1 MVKGETYNP
10 EVVTSNPSLDTSW
23 IIFIFVVKTVL
34 WFSKRPKV
42 DENEA
47 GNRQYLFFKTTF
59 IDLLN

>member
-1 MVKGETYNP
+1 MVNGETYNP
-10 EVVTSNPSLDTSW
+10 EVVRSNPSLDTSW

-47 GNRQYLFFKTTF
+47 ENRQYLFFKTTF